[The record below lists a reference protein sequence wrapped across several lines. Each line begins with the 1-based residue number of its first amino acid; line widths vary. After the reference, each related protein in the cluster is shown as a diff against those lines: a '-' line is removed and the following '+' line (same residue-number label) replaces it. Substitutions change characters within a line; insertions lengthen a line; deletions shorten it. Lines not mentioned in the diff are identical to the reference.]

1 MENCYLFYL
10 IRNLLKQNHSSAY
23 GIMFLDF
30 SRLKNNC
37 HLLLYFFTYSNQV
50 ASIFT
55 YLFCEWKQGFLKKGF
70 ALDRPLF
77 KLWLITCVIL
87 GKHLNIKLHFFDCR
101 LGIVLLTSQGP
112 WQEKLNVNTV
122 EASHNSPSINASCYD
137 SCLHLF
143 LFILLVSMDDIL
155 DHLWGELEG
164 VGRRKKQ
171 LKRSLGK
178 QLCRQAL
185 HWISI

>member
-10 IRNLLKQNHSSAY
+10 IRNLLKQNYSSAY
-23 GIMFLDF
+23 GIVFLDF

-55 YLFCEWKQGFLKKGF
+55 YFFCAWKQGIKKKKGLHWMDPCLNCGSASF
-70 ALDRPLF
+70 
-77 KLWLITCVIL
+77 TCVIL
-87 GKHLNIKLHFFDCR
+87 GKHLLNIKLHFFYCR

-112 WQEKLNVNTV
+112 WQEKLNVDTV
-122 EASHNSPSINASCYD
+122 EPSHNSPSINGSYYD
-137 SCLHLF
+137 SFLHLF

-155 DHLWGELEG
+155 DHLWGSQKGSG
-164 VGRRKKQ
+164 VGK
-171 LKRSLGK
+171 SN
-178 QLCRQAL
+178 
-185 HWISI
+185 